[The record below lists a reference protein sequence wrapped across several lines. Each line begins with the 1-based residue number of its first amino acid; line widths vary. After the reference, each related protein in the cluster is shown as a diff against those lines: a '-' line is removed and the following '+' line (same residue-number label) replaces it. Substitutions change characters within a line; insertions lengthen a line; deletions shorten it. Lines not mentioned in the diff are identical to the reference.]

1 MVMIDAISR
10 LVPGVLHNDISAE
23 TESFHG
29 NLLEYPQ
36 YSRPVEWHDKKV
48 PEVLMS
54 GNQKKID
61 AWRLEKSIE
70 RTKERRPDLY
80 AGFKRLDKCR
90 EFLMKNK
97 LLHIDMIELI
107 NRGCAEILFE
117 ADGEYLLRDMVSNV
131 CFHTRPDEASRSL
144 LIWHRK
150 MTQSLLINTAVSIFQ
165 KPLQIRSQTA

>member
-1 MVMIDAISR
+1 
-10 LVPGVLHNDISAE
+10 
-23 TESFHG
+23 
-29 NLLEYPQ
+29 
-36 YSRPVEWHDKKV
+36 
-48 PEVLMS
+48 MS

-117 ADGEYLLRDMVSNV
+117 ADGEYLLRDMVSKV
-131 CFHTRPDEASRSL
+131 CFHTRPDEGESK
-144 LIWHRK
+144 LIDLVQENVTKSVDKYSSQHIPK
-150 MTQSLLINTAVSIFQ
+150 T
-165 KPLQIRSQTA
+165 LQIRL